1 MMNMPSVTEIVERL
15 QSNANPKNVEGMQ
28 RYGIRGEH
36 MLGVSLYE
44 IREMAKGIHDHELA
58 LELWKTGIHEA
69 QLMASIVDIP
79 AETTRVQLEDWV
91 KDFDSWDVCDQ
102 VCTNLVD
109 VSPHAID
116 CINDWAKRD
125 EEYVRRAAFATLAGL
140 AVHNKT
146 LKDDEFEQF
155 FELITRYCKDER
167 NFVRKA
173 VNWALR
179 NIGKRNINLCKRA
192 MEVAK
197 QIDQI
202 EDKTAHWIAKDALR
216 ELNVKLEKMKT
227 GMKSK

>member
-1 MMNMPSVTEIVERL
+1 MMNMRSATEIVERL

-36 MLGVSLYE
+36 ILGVSLYE
-44 IREMAKGIHDHELA
+44 IRDMAKDIHDHTLA

-79 AETTRVQLEDWV
+79 AETTREQLEEWV

-109 VSPHAID
+109 ISPHAIA
-116 CINDWAKRD
+116 CIHEWAEQD
-125 EEYVRRAAFATLAGL
+125 EEYVRRAAFATIAGL
-140 AVHNKT
+140 AVHNKS
-146 LKDDEFEQF
+146 LKDDEFEQY
-155 FELITRYCKDER
+155 FELITQHCKDER

-192 MEVAK
+192 MEVAT

-202 EDKTAHWIAKDALR
+202 DDKTAHWIAKDALR
-216 ELNVKLEKMKT
+216 ELKVKLEKITEGK
-227 GMKSK
+227 KK

>member
-1 MMNMPSVTEIVERL
+1 MMKSPTAPEIVEKL
-15 QSNANPKNVEGMQ
+15 KDQANPRNVEGMQ
-28 RYGIRGEH
+28 RYGIRGKY
-36 MLGVSLYE
+36 MLGVSVYE
-44 IREMAKGIHDHELA
+44 IRKMAKGIQDHALA

-69 QLMASIVDIP
+69 QLMASMVDIP
-79 AETTRVQLEDWV
+79 AETTREQLDEWAN
-91 KDFDSWDVCDQ
+91 DFDSWDVCDQ

-116 CINDWAKRD
+116 CIHDWAKRD

-140 AVHNKT
+140 AVHNKS
-146 LKDDEFEQF
+146 LKDNEFEQF
-155 FELITRYCKDER
+155 FELIAKYCTDER

-192 MEVAK
+192 MEVAM

-202 EDKTAHWIAKDALR
+202 DNKTAHWIAKDALR
-216 ELNVKLEKMKT
+216 ELKVKLEKMEE
-227 GMKSK
+227 GMKSR

>member
-1 MMNMPSVTEIVERL
+1 MNTSLASDIIEKLRN
-15 QSNANPKNVEGMQ
+15 NANPKNVEGMQ

-36 MLGVSLYE
+36 ILGVSLYE
-44 IREMAKGIHDHELA
+44 IRNMAKGVHDHALA

-79 AETTRVQLEDWV
+79 SEATRGQLEEWV
-91 KDFDSWDVCDQ
+91 NDFDSWDVCDQ

-109 VSPHAID
+109 ISPHAIA
-116 CINDWAKRD
+116 CIHDWAKRD
-125 EEYVRRAAFATLAGL
+125 KEFVRRAAFATLAGL

-155 FELITRYCKDER
+155 FELITKYCKDER
-167 NFVRKA
+167 NFVRRA

-179 NIGKRNINLCKRA
+179 NIGKRNIKLCKRA

-197 QIDQI
+197 QLDQI
-202 EDKTAHWIAKDALR
+202 DDKTAHWIAKDALR
-216 ELNVKLEKMKT
+216 ELKGKLEKMEK
-227 GMKSK
+227 GMKN